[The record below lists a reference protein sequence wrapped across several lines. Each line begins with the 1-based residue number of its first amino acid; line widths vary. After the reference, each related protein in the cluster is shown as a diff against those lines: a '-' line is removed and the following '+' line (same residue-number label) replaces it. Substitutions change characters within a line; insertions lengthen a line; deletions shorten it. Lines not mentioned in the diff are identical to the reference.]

1 MNRARFTFAA
11 TLVGASCLAAA
22 AFAQTPAPAPAPAP
36 APMTSILAGKKFT
49 PPFKGQAEIEF
60 TKPVT
65 KRDKEMVVTTIQVRN
80 TQNAPLLRLTIDE
93 TWYDKAGGLVTGGKG
108 VIARLEPGEVGT
120 VKIETPF
127 NAKMSANNY
136 NFAHANG
143 TVKPRRVEKLVAAC
157 PRKRHRQA
165 TPRGEARRRHRRERT
180 GGEAGVGDE
189 EEIGRSRIKHQE
201 CVQGGPSEVRPF
213 VVLGA

>member
-1 MNRARFTFAA
+1 MNRARLTFAA
-11 TLVGASCLAAA
+11 TLVGASCLATSAL
-22 AFAQTPAPAPAPAP
+22 AQAQQP
-36 APMTSILAGKKFT
+36 APMTSVLAGKKFT
-49 PPFKGQAEIEF
+49 PPFKGQAELEF

-65 KRDKEMVVTTIQVRN
+65 KRDKDMVVTTILVRN

-108 VIARLEPGEVGT
+108 VVTRLEPGEVGT

-143 TVKPRRVEKLVAAC
+143 TIKPRRVDKLVPATDAKEPAAK
-157 PRKRHRQA
+157 PASA
-165 TPRGEARRRHRRERT
+165 TKAPA
-180 GGEAGVGDE
+180 
-189 EEIGRSRIKHQE
+189 KKK
-201 CVQGGPSEVRPF
+201 
-213 VVLGA
+213 